1 MEHRRTAVAWAV
13 ACWSLLPA
21 VAWGQTS
28 DESFDARLER
38 LSRIIERQQKIIQAL
53 EERVGDLELVRVRGR
68 GVGPASSTS
77 SSATTPSVPGPAAGQ
92 PSGSLVAQSGNA
104 SSASE
109 STPAGRT
116 DSNEKPRIQSKDLVF
131 QSEHAPLSSDASRW
145 IQASATAITTA
156 AIWRSLASLPWMPS
170 SSDKST
176 WSRPKRT

>member
-131 QSEHAPLSSDASRW
+131 QSEHAPLFERRFTLDTGISYSYYDRRNLALSGF
-145 IQASATAITTA
+145 
-156 AIWRSLASLPWMPS
+156 LASQVRNLL
-170 SSDKST
+170 
-176 WSRPKRT
+176 